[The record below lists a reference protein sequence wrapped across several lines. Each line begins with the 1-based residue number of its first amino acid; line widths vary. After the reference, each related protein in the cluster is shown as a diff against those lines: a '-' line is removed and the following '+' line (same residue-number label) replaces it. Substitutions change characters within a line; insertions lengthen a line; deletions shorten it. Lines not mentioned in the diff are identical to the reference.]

1 MLQEIAFSYIIFSVI
16 KQTNVKG
23 AFQNNCAK
31 WGIELKQYSSLP
43 LLAMRGNFFFPNV
56 KAKVE
61 VARVISRNA
70 VKFAMENGGK
80 FFMVSQINPAQ
91 ATPVAQS
98 DFYEFGVIAEVVA
111 VEKNTEESVVVAVRT
126 LEAARIFRYNASDN
140 IIFVD
145 VDTLD
150 YTCKNDTETRALFSK
165 TCQLA
170 KEYAEINP
178 GVKKLEVERF
188 VKMDNVD
195 YLAFTN
201 VLGNEAVAKLPARQ
215 QLLEQ
220 TDLDLRFEQLCVYM
234 LTELDFVKVEKRIA
248 NRVRQQV
255 QDGQKEYYLR
265 EQMKAIS
272 VELGEDANEKQ
283 EYLDRIKAC
292 QMPEEVANKAHKELN
307 RLSKM
312 ASTSPDA
319 AVIRNYLDWLC
330 DMPWAKETEDNRDL
344 TLARKILDEDH
355 YGLEKIKDRIVE
367 FLAVMQLTGKL
378 NGPILCFVGPPGVGK
393 TSIVRSIARALDR
406 KYLRVS
412 LGGVRDEAEIRGHR
426 RTYVGAIPG
435 KIIYMMKQ
443 ADCKNPVLLLDE
455 IDKMGMDNRGDP
467 ASAMLEVLD
476 PEQNF
481 SFTDHFLEVPFDL
494 SKVLF
499 VCTANATDD
508 IPAPLLDRME
518 IIELSGY
525 TEVEKVEIA
534 NKFLLRKNMAL
545 HGIPEGKIV
554 ISNETYG
561 KIVERYTSESG
572 VRNLEREIAAICRKV
587 ALKLLEN
594 PEISV
599 EITPDNLHEFLGV
612 EKYKDEMG
620 IIPDTVGSARGLA
633 WTRVG
638 GVTLNVDAALFE
650 GKGEVQL
657 TGNLGDVMKE
667 SARTAI
673 TLVKSLS
680 DEFGI
685 DKSRFEKTDIHIH
698 VPEGAIPKDGPSA
711 GVTMAT
717 VVMSAFSKI
726 PVSGKV
732 AMTGEI
738 TLRGKVLPIGGLRE
752 KALAA
757 YRVGIR
763 KVIIPKDNE
772 KDLEEIPAEIKEQI
786 QFVLAEKIED
796 VYVNALV
803 R

>member
-1 MLQEIAFSYIIFSVI
+1 MNTYEV
-16 KQTNVKG
+16 
-23 AFQNNCAK
+23 
-31 WGIELKQYSSLP
+31 LP

-56 KAKVE
+56 KSKVE
-61 VARVISRNA
+61 VSRTVSRNA
-70 VKFAMENGGK
+70 VSFAAKNGDLL
-80 FFMVSQINPAQ
+80 FMVSQMDA
-91 ATPVAQS
+91 AQS
-98 DFYEFGVIAEVVA
+98 APTAQGDLFDVGVVA
-111 VEKNTEESVVVAVRT
+111 EILGIEKNNEESVIISVRT
-126 LEAARIFRYNASDN
+126 LEAAKIVKFNATDN
-140 IIFVD
+140 LILVSAEALEFS
-145 VDTLD
+145 
-150 YTCKNDTETRALFSK
+150 CNNDTQTKALFTK
-165 TCQLA
+165 TCQIA
-170 KEYAEINP
+170 KDYSQLNN
-178 GVKKLEVERF
+178 GVTKLGLDRF
-188 VKMDNVD
+188 AASPSVD
-195 YLAFTN
+195 YLNFTN
-201 VLGNEAVAKLPARQ
+201 VLANEVVTRLSERQ
-215 QLLEQ
+215 QLLQQ
-220 TDLDLRFEQLCVYM
+220 TDLDKRMEDLCVYM
-234 LTELDFVKVEKRIA
+234 LSELDFASVEKRIA

-255 QDGQKEYYLR
+255 QDGQKEFYLR
-265 EQMKAIS
+265 EQIKAIS
-272 VELGEDANEKQ
+272 AELGDDANEKQ
-283 EYLDRIKAC
+283 EYQQRIKNC
-292 QMPEEVANKAHKELN
+292 KMPEEVEKKALKELA

-312 ASTSPDA
+312 SPTSPDA

-330 DMPWAKETEDNRDL
+330 DMPWSKETQDNKDL
-344 TLARKILDEDH
+344 VLARKILDEDH

-393 TSIVRSIARALDR
+393 TSIVRSIARALGR
-406 KYLRVS
+406 KYVRVS

-435 KIIYMMKQ
+435 KIAYMMKQ
-443 ADCKNPVLLLDE
+443 ADCRNPVLLLDE

-481 SFTDHFLEVPFDL
+481 SFTDHYLEVPFDL

-525 TEVEKVEIA
+525 TEVEKVAIA
-534 NKFLLRKNMAL
+534 NKFLLKKNMVL
-545 HGIPEGKIV
+545 HGIPEGAIH
-554 ISNETYG
+554 ISDETYA
-561 KIVERYTSESG
+561 KIIERYTGESG

-587 ALKLLEN
+587 ALKLVEN
-594 PEISV
+594 PETV
-599 EITPDNLHEFLGV
+599 VDVTPENLHEFLGV
-612 EKYKDEMG
+612 ERYKDEMG

-638 GVTLNVDAALFE
+638 GVTLNVDATLFE
-650 GKGEVQL
+650 GRGEVQL

-673 TLVKSLS
+673 SLVKSLA
-680 DEFGI
+680 EEYGI

-717 VVMSAFSKI
+717 VVMSAFTNV
-726 PVSGKV
+726 PVSGRV

-757 YRVGIR
+757 YRIGIR
-763 KVIIPKDNE
+763 KVIIPKDNQS
-772 KDLEEIPAEIKEQI
+772 DLEEIPTEIKNQI
-786 QFVLAEKIED
+786 EFVLAENIKD
-796 VYVNALV
+796 VYDSALV
-803 R
+803 FANK

>member
-1 MLQEIAFSYIIFSVI
+1 MNTYEV
-16 KQTNVKG
+16 
-23 AFQNNCAK
+23 
-31 WGIELKQYSSLP
+31 LP

-61 VARVISRNA
+61 VARTMSRNA
-70 VKFAMENGGK
+70 VNFAAKNGGLML
-80 FFMVSQINPAQ
+80 MVSQLDPSNAAPS
-91 ATPVAQS
+91 AQS
-98 DFYEFGVIAEVVA
+98 DFFEVGVVCEILGIEQ
-111 VEKNTEESVVVAVRT
+111 NNEESVVASIRT
-126 LEAARIFRYNASDN
+126 LEAAKITKFGTADN
-140 IIFVD
+140 IILVGAEALEF
-145 VDTLD
+145 
-150 YTCKNDTETRALFSK
+150 TCKNDSETLALFNK
-165 TCQLA
+165 TCQVAADFSKINVGVSKIDLGRFSLA
-170 KEYAEINP
+170 APK
-178 GVKKLEVERF
+178 
-188 VKMDNVD
+188 VD
-195 YLAFTN
+195 YLNFTN
-201 VLGNEAVAKLPARQ
+201 VLGNEVVTKLDKRQ
-215 QLLEQ
+215 QLLQQ
-220 TDLDLRFEQLCVYM
+220 TDLDKRMEDLCVYM
-234 LTELDFVKVEKRIA
+234 LSELDFASVEKRIA
-248 NRVRQQV
+248 NRVQQQV
-255 QDGQKEYYLR
+255 QNGQKEFYLR
-265 EQMKAIS
+265 EQIKAIS
-272 VELGEDANEKQ
+272 AELGDDANEKQ
-283 EYLDRIKAC
+283 EYQQRIRDCK
-292 QMPEEVANKAHKELN
+292 MPEEVEKKALKELS

-330 DMPWAKETEDNRDL
+330 DMPWSKETQDNKDL

-355 YGLEKIKDRIVE
+355 YGLDKIKDRIVE

-393 TSIVRSIARALDR
+393 TSIVRSIARALNR
-406 KYLRVS
+406 KYVRVS

-435 KIIYMMKQ
+435 KIAYMMKQ
-443 ADCKNPVLLLDE
+443 ADCRNPVLLLDE

-467 ASAMLEVLD
+467 SSAMLEVLD

-481 SFTDHFLEVPFDL
+481 SFTDHYLEVPFDL

-525 TEVEKVEIA
+525 TEPEKVAIA
-534 NKFLLRKNMAL
+534 NKFLLKKNLAL
-545 HGIPEGKIV
+545 HGIPEGALKI
-554 ISNETYG
+554 SDEAYS
-561 KIVERYTSESG
+561 KIIERYTSESG
-572 VRNLEREIAAICRKV
+572 VRNLEREIASICRKV
-587 ALKLLEN
+587 ALALVEN
-594 PEISV
+594 PQTVV
-599 EITPDNLHEFLGV
+599 EVTSENLHEFLGI
-612 EKYKDEMG
+612 EKYKDEAG

-638 GVTLNVDAALFE
+638 GVTLNVDATLFD

-673 TLVKSLS
+673 SLVKSLAS
-680 DEFGI
+680 DYGI
-685 DKSRFEKTDIHIH
+685 DKTRFEKTDIHIH

-717 VVMSAFSKI
+717 VVMSAFADI
-726 PVSGKV
+726 PVSGNV

-757 YRVGIR
+757 YRIGIR
-763 KVIIPKDNE
+763 KVIIPKGNQT
-772 KDLEEIPAEIKEQI
+772 DLEEIPTEIKDQI
-786 QFVLAEKIED
+786 DFVLAENIQD
-796 VYVNALV
+796 VYNAALV
-803 R
+803 RQCL

>member
-1 MLQEIAFSYIIFSVI
+1 MTHYD
-16 KQTNVKG
+16 N
-23 AFQNNCAK
+23 
-31 WGIELKQYSSLP
+31 LP
-43 LLAMRGNFFFPNV
+43 VLAMRGNFFFPNIR
-56 KAKVE
+56 AKVE
-61 VARVISRNA
+61 VARDVSRNA
-70 VKFAMENGGK
+70 IKFALDNGGK
-80 FFMVSQINPAQ
+80 FFMVSQIDGVKAVPDK
-91 ATPVAQS
+91 ATDMYAV
-98 DFYEFGVIAEVVA
+98 GVIAEIA
-111 VEKNTEESVVVAVRT
+111 SVESATSESTVIMART
-126 LEAARIFRYNASDN
+126 LEAAKVVNMTVTDK
-140 IIFVD
+140 IIFANVE
-145 VDTLD
+145 TLD
-150 YTCKNDTETRALFSK
+150 YTCKNDVETRALFEETLK
-165 TCQLA
+165 YLGKLA
-170 KEYAEINP
+170 DSDKS
-178 GVKKLEVERF
+178 VSKLELKSF
-188 VKMDNVD
+188 ANAANVD
-195 YLAFTN
+195 YYAFTN
-201 VLGNEAVAKLPARQ
+201 IIANEVVNRLHYRQSVLEETSVEAR
-215 QLLEQ
+215 LEKI
-220 TDLDLRFEQLCVYM
+220 CVYIEGEM
-234 LTELDFVKVEKRIA
+234 EIVRAEKRIA
-248 NRVRQQV
+248 NRVKQQV

-283 EYLDRIKAC
+283 DYLDKIKSSG
-292 QMPEEVANKAHKELN
+292 MPEDVANKAKKELS

-312 ASTSPDA
+312 SPTSPDA

-330 DMPWAKETEDNRDL
+330 DVPWTKESTDNKDL
-344 TLARKILDEDH
+344 KRARQILDEDH

-367 FLAVMQLTGKL
+367 YLAVMQLTGKL

-443 ADCKNPVLLLDE
+443 AECINPVLLLDE
-455 IDKMGMDNRGDP
+455 IDKMGKDNRGDP

-481 SFTDHFLEVPFDL
+481 SFTDHFMEVPYDL

-508 IPAPLLDRME
+508 IPEPLLDRME
-518 IIELSGY
+518 VIELSGY
-525 TEVEKVEIA
+525 TELEKIEIA
-534 NKFLLRKNMAL
+534 NKFLLKKNMAL
-545 HGIPEGKIV
+545 HGIPDGAVDIE
-554 ISNETYG
+554 EDAYA

-572 VRNLEREIAAICRKV
+572 VRSLERQIAAICRKV
-587 ALKLLEN
+587 ALKLVEN
-594 PEISV
+594 PDAKIKVTAE
-599 EITPDNLHEFLGV
+599 NLREFLGA
-612 EKYKDEMG
+612 EKHKDELG

-638 GVTLNVDAALFE
+638 GVTLNVDAVLFQ

-673 TLVKSLS
+673 SLVKSLA
-680 DEFGI
+680 DKYGI

-711 GVTMAT
+711 GITMAT
-717 VVMSAFSKI
+717 VVMSAFSGK

-752 KALAA
+752 KTLAA
-757 YRVGIR
+757 YRIGIR

-772 KDLEEIPAEIKEQI
+772 KDLEEIPKEIRDKIE
-786 QFVLAEKIED
+786 FVLAEDIET
-796 VYVNALV
+796 VYKHALV
-803 R
+803 